1 MFTLWTLLL
10 HEFTVWTFSTCS
22 HSEHFFSARVHS
34 LDILHVFT
42 SWIFFS
48 CMYTQCGRFA
58 RVHIVDILF
67 LHKFT
72 VCTSVFCT
80 CSQRGHSARVRITWR
95 RAGRAGRTYGHV
107 HFAVTAA
114 GGGHGDDGGRGDG
127 VSIVLLVGRS
137 GGGGGGL
144 HGVQARARRPVHR
157 REPNLNVVQLLLA

>member
-1 MFTLWTLLL
+1 MDIFLL
-10 HEFTVWTFSTCS
+10 HVHTMWTFCTRS
-22 HSEHFFSARVHS
+22 HCGHSFSAQVHGVYVRV
-34 LDILHVFT
+34 LHVFT
-42 SWIFFS
+42 AW
-48 CMYTQCGRFA
+48 T
-58 RVHIVDILF
+58 
-67 LHKFT
+67 
-72 VCTSVFCT
+72 FCT